1 LSGRLLVAAEVAF
14 GLALTLAGTLTV
26 ASLLRIHSGDLGFES
41 DNVLAVELRL
51 RASVSAHGEAE
62 IAGLVER
69 VRGIPGVLDAGVTDA
84 RVLMHNAQGA
94 ALRAPA
100 GALPDADVYQH
111 PITAG
116 VLAVM
121 RPRLVAGRIPT
132 AAEFERDGR
141 ILVSQRMAKAYW
153 PGRDAVGQVIAGAK
167 GGMYTVAGVV
177 ADGRYLAW
185 DFPPMAF
192 AYVPYATFGRS
203 RTPTLLLRTAGGPAR
218 WLPDVLT
225 VLEAHRQTFRTVRVR
240 TIDDLLNDTVSH
252 YRFESWLFASFAG
265 ASLVLLGVGV
275 LGLVWTTVTR
285 RTREI
290 GVRMAL
296 GATRTRVIGL
306 FLTEQLASVG
316 PGLAAGSLI
325 AAWAVPS
332 LRASLYEVAE
342 YDVRLWAV
350 AIALVSLTAVA
361 GALVPI
367 LRATRV
373 DPASVLRAE

>member
-1 LSGRLLVAAEVAF
+1 
-14 GLALTLAGTLTV
+14 
-26 ASLLRIHSGDLGFES
+26 
-41 DNVLAVELRL
+41 
-51 RASVSAHGEAE
+51 
-62 IAGLVER
+62 
-69 VRGIPGVLDAGVTDA
+69 
-84 RVLMHNAQGA
+84 
-94 ALRAPA
+94 
-100 GALPDADVYQH
+100 
-111 PITAG
+111 
-116 VLAVM
+116 
-121 RPRLVAGRIPT
+121 
-132 AAEFERDGR
+132 
-141 ILVSQRMAKAYW
+141 
-153 PGRDAVGQVIAGAK
+153 
-167 GGMYTVAGVV
+167 
-177 ADGRYLAW
+177 
-185 DFPPMAF
+185 
-192 AYVPYATFGRS
+192 
-203 RTPTLLLRTAGGPAR
+203 
-218 WLPDVLT
+218 
-225 VLEAHRQTFRTVRVR
+225 
-240 TIDDLLNDTVSH
+240 LNDTVSH